1 MAICPLIFYGTLM
14 DLRLANRITGMIPVK
29 CQVGYV
35 WGEIYE
41 ITDPTEPNGI
51 YRYPAI
57 TLGNQKMKIMALL
70 VQYELRNTEKFWD
83 NLIEYEGDMYSYVE
97 TSFFN
102 LDGSVANGHIAVIKN
117 EEEFAI
123 NCSSIKIEAHEDFYV
138 FLKECII

>member
-1 MAICPLIFYGTLM
+1 M
-14 DLRLANRITGMIPVK
+14 DLRLAHSITGILPVK
-29 CQVGYV
+29 CQAGYI

-57 TLGNQKMKIMALL
+57 TLDNQKIKIMALL
-70 VQYELRNTEKFWD
+70 VQYELKNAEKFWS
-83 NLIEYEGDMYSYVE
+83 NLMEYEGDMYSYLQ

-117 EEEFAI
+117 DKKLSTKC
-123 NCSSIKIEAHEDFYV
+123 NSIKIEESEGFYI